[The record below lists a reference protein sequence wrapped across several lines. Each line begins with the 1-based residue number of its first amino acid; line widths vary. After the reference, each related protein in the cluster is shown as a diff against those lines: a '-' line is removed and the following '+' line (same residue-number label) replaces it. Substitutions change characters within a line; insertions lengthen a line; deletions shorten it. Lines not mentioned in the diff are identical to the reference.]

1 MNQQST
7 IISSVSA
14 TVSVT
19 TGGSAL
25 EEATQNH
32 SARAATSVSNKN
44 LEIELSSPSFNLG
57 KEMISSQIASDEELE
72 VTRPVSSF
80 SPQPSDPLK
89 ASIQDP
95 ICSCPPPCARGA
107 VRTMFEA
114 LTNDVGDRATK
125 RNDES
130 QPLLSDEPELIQEFK
145 KQKMHQDSTGMATN
159 DSTQPLTSLPS
170 FRTSPGIV
178 SPPVDGN
185 VVSHGFLLPEVG
197 VPYSPPISLTGTCSK
212 SPSGLQSAKPLSA
225 TATGKRLR
233 ENDTEPRL
241 KIANVSVPSGLCLR
255 EQQTQLSSIPVASVP
270 ETLRSAARH
279 SNTNGRWTEEE
290 HEIFLAALA
299 KYGREWKKVATHIP
313 SRTSSQVRSHAQKY
327 FAKLQKSDPAGEKGT
342 GDEEIISVSAGKA
355 SVALT
360 PPMLSTSSSRL
371 FAPSDATTE
380 DAVSLL
386 SSLAKRTL
394 TSPLVPCNTEAAVS
408 HRPNRTTDVSADTA
422 STSNRIIQET
432 RPHADTFT
440 PDLGSN
446 LLLMPSTF
454 HVNVARIL
462 SHPEAVQAEVE
473 ATLRKL
479 YERYQYLQER
489 LRRRQQ
495 RREKR
500 RQQQV
505 QRDGNANANFKA
517 LQVGHSPKRTL
528 RPVPFSTKVR
538 VLDSNPQHI
547 SRSDDGACDALSVGS
562 WSSHYS
568 QEEMIALAVLQ
579 DTLPNQGVDV
589 LNSGSRLPENAAGTL
604 GQRSSSFDSL
614 LSYASSAA
622 SVDSTSGSDNIDA
635 ASADAGST
643 PDPSTET
650 EFATLEKPS
659 KH

>member
-1 MNQQST
+1 
-7 IISSVSA
+7 
-14 TVSVT
+14 
-19 TGGSAL
+19 
-25 EEATQNH
+25 
-32 SARAATSVSNKN
+32 
-44 LEIELSSPSFNLG
+44 
-57 KEMISSQIASDEELE
+57 MIGSQIASDEELE
-72 VTRPVSSF
+72 VARPVSSY
-80 SPQPSDPLK
+80 SPPPPDPLK

-95 ICSCPPPCARGA
+95 VCGCPPPCARGA
-107 VRTMFEA
+107 VHTMFEA
-114 LTNDVGDRATK
+114 HTNDIGDGATK
-125 RNDES
+125 RNEES
-130 QPLLSDEPELIQEFK
+130 QPLFSDEPELIQEVK

-159 DSTQPLTSLPS
+159 DSTQPPTSLPS
-170 FRTSPGIV
+170 FRTGPGIV

-185 VVSHGFLLPEVG
+185 VVSHGFLLPQVG
-197 VPYSPPISLTGTCSK
+197 IPFSPPISLAGTCSK
-212 SPSGLQSAKPLSA
+212 SPSSLQSAKPLPA
-225 TATGKRLR
+225 TAAGKRLR

-255 EQQTQLSSIPVASVP
+255 EQQTQPSSIPVASVP
-270 ETLRSAARH
+270 ETLRSATRH
-279 SNTNGRWTEEE
+279 SNINGRWTEEE

-342 GDEEIISVSAGKA
+342 GDEDINSVSAGNA

-360 PPMLSTSSSRL
+360 PPMLNTSSSSL

-394 TSPLVPCNTEAAVS
+394 TSPLMPYSTEAVVS
-408 HRPNRTTDVSADTA
+408 HRPTRTTDASPDIAA

-432 RPHADTFT
+432 RPQVDTFT

-479 YERYQYLQER
+479 HERYQYLQER

-517 LQVGHSPKRTL
+517 LQVGHPPKRIL
-528 RPVPFSTKVR
+528 RPVPISMKVG

-589 LNSGSRLPENAAGTL
+589 LNSGSRLPENAAGTI

-614 LSYASSAA
+614 PSYASSAA

-635 ASADAGST
+635 ASVDAGSA